1 MMMNDIV
8 INMANGEKF
17 DYKTDLSTDELFKKL
32 NDADKKGGFIKLNTE
47 EFISDVI
54 VNTKYITSI
63 IIDESED

>member
-1 MMMNDIV
+1 MNDIV

>member
-8 INMANGEKF
+8 INMANGEKL